1 MAVNNPLTNKSY
13 INQDFVA
20 IYNELL
26 ETVKQLGKKWD
37 PTISNESDP
46 GVILLKADAI
56 IGDKDSYNRDKNTLE
71 NFPETLTQ
79 EFSARSVYGS
89 LGYNMP
95 WYKSATTVITLTWK
109 DSIDAGT
116 KITIPKYTMVT
127 DADNSIVYTL
137 TQEVEFT
144 SDNVIA
150 TCPAIQGIIQTL
162 SVNGNETVQI
172 DNLDDNNRIYIEDTT
187 VAQNGIFITNVSNT
201 SAIQNVWAKVDNLF
215 VEQLGNY
222 YYEFGVDART
232 GNCYVQ
238 FPEDIDTLIG
248 EGLSIK
254 YVLSDGVEGNVTAK
268 TITQFYDDSSATLS
282 GLLIESKKV
291 SIDKSNCTVYNASA
305 AKNGENPQTI
315 EEAGKE
321 YKRTLGTFYTLVTL
335 RDYINAIH
343 KLEQVSNDFV
353 TDRYTDIQ
361 SCYTVA
367 TDTNNSGFVKIQE
380 PIEGSDNVMT
390 AYELKICALKNIG
403 VITSVEDYETTFNVI
418 PSQSQDMDNIKAQI
432 EATKCISHDFVD
444 IEPDVPCMFK
454 VSYPLRI
461 KIVPQQKLTAAQ
473 ELSMKLNIMAALFNS
488 LNSSKIEFGDE
499 PNYDYIYNSIST
511 CDERIKLVIIDD
523 FVYTIYATY
532 WDKDSSQFKS
542 VPVSKLDT
550 VGNVIYFNE
559 TFDTAEAKFKA
570 AAKKLTNPESYD
582 YVCDDSADS
591 YNLIEFTY
599 TDGTQ
604 GKRPELYPGLT
615 ITSDAKTYITFNG
628 ETTRPGSYTVAP
640 VIPGFGS
647 YETEPRPNAYD
658 LGPGTYLLSLGLDAP
673 VQGISARVKISR
685 SDHIIMFSKIDQNGS
700 FTVEEGDYFNTLGL
714 VIDFKDDV
722 RYDNVTLRPKLV
734 KRLSNSSNPEVYKYN
749 SEKEEF
755 TLYSDTILN
764 IRNDILSKS
773 IIAGKTPLFKYR
785 DLFTRNLAQKVS
797 YNGEINNVSRLTTD
811 LKISPWG
818 YTEDNTLPQFDIKN
832 NQASYTLK
840 SNESLQFFAPSLI
853 ADQPYASGVIY
864 QLVLANSTGIE
875 KTSASATK
883 LKYDKE
889 THTAVYSPDVTLW
902 VLNEAFSY
910 TPIKA
915 AGTDPGWLS
924 EKYITPV
931 YVSNYFYKKVGDTYQ
946 LVTDSYSETK
956 VNKPTDWGT
965 GSYFYDDKGQE
976 PVVFKSYTQTFYD
989 MWANG
994 DLSVYIDAPV
1004 YRIEANTEYKLHNGD
1019 YLTLFWV
1026 EEDSEGSPYVFK
1038 CLKGINPE
1046 QETETTKSPIIKAS
1060 FTLTGTK
1067 LSDATINP
1075 SIMKDSGYI
1084 PFSDEP
1090 SSTFR
1095 RVKSMSTQAL
1105 TGSKTIETRKI
1116 NEVKLQKN
1124 NSYIYF
1130 VTNNI
1135 VIIDNTEYYKM
1146 VFTRNENGQYDYVL
1160 KSGELFLRTW
1170 DNNTSSEVSS
1180 NGTLIRIY
1188 DNNLTEDTYELKV
1201 YKIPST
1207 TVSTYGLSSYLDSAL
1222 LVTQD
1227 ILVREQQ
1234 IYNFVEKDTILI
1246 TLHDNYDAN
1255 KGYPVFETGKL
1266 TTVKGFDVS
1275 YSQGGGTYEQL
1286 PTINIEDDEAVWKGS
1301 ATLNI
1306 NSSYNTPQ
1314 VINNKYTVTAGSEI
1328 QPDDILKQS
1337 IQTIIVGNDQFPY
1350 SPYRSNVTELLSKT
1364 VLNLTGGKNIDVS
1377 YLDGYGEP
1385 QNQDLLFYELNEALS
1400 TSPATIVNNDII
1412 IDFQQIEGTTEKSF
1426 EIPLKLNTDYNYLFK
1441 ITNNVESD
1449 SFEILSQNVSCQVLN
1464 NPGSNTMEKGEY
1476 FIYLSSLSTVEYSE
1490 SVIKFEAKSSGSIKG
1505 TITISPLK
1513 AIEPT
1518 WSIFS
1523 NYGSSLGFAINCIQ
1537 KLDKLNIY
1545 NYMLDIPDSQLIM
1558 DPLSPES
1565 FFNTNHIYNAY
1576 TIGNAKLR
1584 MSDNQ
1589 EIIDKDS
1596 NITILDAR

>member
-1 MAVNNPLTNKSY
+1 MAVNNPLSNKSY

-46 GVILLKADAI
+46 GVVLLKADAI

-89 LGYNMP
+89 LGYTMP

-109 DSIDAGT
+109 DSIDAGN

-144 SDNVIA
+144 SDNVIV

-172 DNLDDNNRIYIEDTT
+172 DNLDDNNRIYIQDTT

-201 SAIQNVWAKVDNLF
+201 STIQNVWTKVDNLF

-232 GNCYVQ
+232 GNCYIQ

-268 TITQFYDDSSATLS
+268 TIVQFYNDSSAILS

-291 SIDKSNCTVYNASA
+291 SIDKSNCTLYNASA

-321 YKRTLGTFYTLVTL
+321 YKRTLGTFNTLVTL

-361 SCYTVA
+361 SCYTVV

-380 PIEGSDNVMT
+380 PVEGSDSVMT
-390 AYELKICALKNIG
+390 AYELKICALKNVG
-403 VITSVEDYETTFNVI
+403 VITSVEDYETTFDVI
-418 PSQSQDMDNIKAQI
+418 PSQSQGMDNIKAQI
-432 EATKCISHDFVD
+432 ESTKCISHDYVD
-444 IEPDVPCMFK
+444 IAPDVPCMFK

-488 LNSSKIEFGDE
+488 LNSSKVEFGEE
-499 PNYDYIYNSIST
+499 PNYDYIYNAIST

-523 FVYTIYATY
+523 FVYTVYATY

-542 VPVSKLDT
+542 VPISNLDT
-550 VGNVIYFNE
+550 VGNVIYFDE
-559 TFDTAEAKFKA
+559 TFDTAEDKFKA
-570 AAKKLTNPESYD
+570 AAKKLTNPESYN
-582 YVCDDSADS
+582 YVCNNSADS
-591 YNLIEFTY
+591 FNLIDFNY
-599 TDGTQ
+599 TDGTE
-604 GKRPELYPGLT
+604 GERPELYPGLT
-615 ITSDAKTYITFNG
+615 ITSDAKTYVTLNG
-628 ETTRPGSYTVAP
+628 KTTRDGTYVVAP
-640 VIPGFGS
+640 IVGVYGTIP
-647 YETEPRPNAYD
+647 TPNIYD
-658 LGPGTYLLSLGLDAP
+658 MGPGTYLASLQLTEP
-673 VQGISARVKISR
+673 IEGISARVEVARATHQLLLGTINT
-685 SDHIIMFSKIDQNGS
+685 NGE
-700 FTVEEGDYFNTLGL
+700 FTVEDGDYFNRLGF
-714 VIDFKDDV
+714 VINFKANV
-722 RYDNVTLRPKLV
+722 QYNNVTVRPKLV
-734 KRLSNSSNPEVYKYN
+734 KRISNNSNPAVYKYN
-749 SEKEEF
+749 SDIENF
-755 TLYSDTILN
+755 TLYSNTILN

-773 IIAGKTPLFKYR
+773 IAAGKTPLFTYK
-785 DLFTRNLAQKVS
+785 DLFSRNLAQKVPD
-797 YNGEINNVSRLTTD
+797 NGEINNVSRMTTD

-818 YTEDNTLPQFDIKN
+818 YTEDNELPEFNIKD

-840 SNESLQFFAPSLI
+840 ANESLQFFAPSLI
-853 ADQPYASGVIY
+853 ADQPYATGVIY

-875 KTSASATK
+875 KTTASATK

-915 AGTDPGWLS
+915 AGTDPGWLP

-931 YVSNYFYKKVGDTYQ
+931 YVSNYFYKKVGDTYE

-956 VNKPTDWGT
+956 VNKPADWGT
-965 GSYFYDDKGQE
+965 GDYFYDDKGQE

-1038 CLKGINPE
+1038 CLKGINAE

-1095 RVKSMSTQAL
+1095 RVKSMNTQSL

-1124 NSYIYF
+1124 DSYMYF

-1135 VIIDNTEYYKM
+1135 VTIDNTEYYKM

-1160 KSGELFLRTW
+1160 QSGELFLRTW
-1170 DNNTSSEVSS
+1170 NNNTSSEVSS
-1180 NGTLIRIY
+1180 NGTLIRIT
-1188 DNNLTEDTYELKV
+1188 DDNLTEDTYELKV
-1201 YKIPST
+1201 HRIPSS
-1207 TVSTYGLSSYLDSAL
+1207 TVSTYGLSSYLSSAL

-1246 TLHDNYDAN
+1246 TLHDDYDAA

-1275 YSQGGGTYEQL
+1275 YSQGGGTYAQL

-1306 NSSYNTPQ
+1306 NSSYATPQ
-1314 VINNKYTVTAGSEI
+1314 VIDNKYTVTPGSEI
-1328 QPDDILKQS
+1328 KPDDILKQS
-1337 IQTIIVGNDQFPY
+1337 LQTITVGEIDFPG
-1350 SPYRSNVTELLSKT
+1350 SHSTPTIMQLLSKT
-1364 VLNLTGGKNIDVS
+1364 VLNLTGGKNVDVS

-1385 QNQDLLFYELNEALS
+1385 QNQDLLFYTLNDSL
-1400 TSPATIVNNDII
+1400 TTTPASIVDNDII
-1412 IDFQQIEGTTEKSF
+1412 IDFKKISSPYKEFT
-1426 EIPLKLNTDYNYLFK
+1426 IPLELNPDYNYLFK
-1441 ITNNVESD
+1441 ITNNVQSD
-1449 SFEILSQNVSCQVLN
+1449 SFTLLSANLSLQVLN
-1464 NPGSNTMEKGEY
+1464 NDNDRSINQGEY
-1476 FIYLSSLSTVEYSE
+1476 FVYLSSLPT
-1490 SVIKFEAKSSGSIKG
+1490 IKYGDPTITFSAKSASDISG
-1505 TITISPLK
+1505 TLTISSLK
-1513 AIEPT
+1513 VVEST
-1518 WSIFS
+1518 SSIFN
-1523 NYGSSLGFAINCIQ
+1523 NYGSSLGFAIHEVQ
-1537 KLDKLNIY
+1537 KLDTKKVF
-1545 NYMLDIPDSQLIM
+1545 NYMLSIPDSQLIK
-1558 DPLSPES
+1558 DPLNPKS
-1565 FFNTNHIYNAY
+1565 FFNTNHIYNSY

-1584 MSDNQ
+1584 MSDSK